1 ENCLMKIGVPREVKV
16 HEYRVGATP
25 AMVRALVDAGH
36 RVQMEKDAGSKI
48 GYSDEMYRQAGAE
61 IVATAKEIYQNEMV
75 IKVKEPQASEFP
87 LMHEGLILFCY
98 LHLAPDPEQTKHL
111 LERKVVGIAYE
122 TVTDEQGR
130 LPMLIPSSEV
140 AGRLS
145 IQAGATALQLA
156 NGGRGILLGGIPGVR
171 AGKVVILGAGVA
183 GTEAMRMALG
193 LGADVTIFDRKI
205 PRLRELDLLYAPAL
219 ETIFSTPT
227 AVEEAVIQAD
237 LVVGTVLVPGKKAP
251 KLVTSA
257 MVKRMKPG
265 AVIVDIS
272 IDQGGCVETSR
283 PTTHSEP
290 TFVHD
295 GVVHYC
301 VTNMPA
307 ACARTS
313 TQGLTSATFPY
324 ALKIA
329 NLGYKKALLQDKG
342 LMEGLNVYRGKVTNP
357 FVAEDLGYEYHPPRS
372 LLI

>member
-1 ENCLMKIGVPREVKV
+1 MKIGVPREVKV